1 MKFLSSGFG
10 IAILAMIAHLGTL
23 AGLLLPGLKN
33 LKEPETIAHLPQKTA
48 LPPRLWSF
56 KTEAVDLL
64 ITELESE
71 RAKLV
76 TDQKSIM
83 SLQSQTA
90 SERAELDKVRDE
102 IRAMR
107 AEIDTR
113 IAELEE
119 RKQKELI
126 EIEERELKNLKSLS
140 QTYSAMNPPQVVIIF
155 REMEENTVVKILSIM
170 KTTTVG
176 PILAEMAKSPDRGEG
191 ESMAKRAARI
201 TDKLRLLKS
210 LKKENA

>member
-126 EIEERELKNLKSLS
+126 EIEEIHARYARNCKPGQSLR
-140 QTYSAMNPPQVVIIF
+140 N
-155 REMEENTVVKILSIM
+155 
-170 KTTTVG
+170 
-176 PILAEMAKSPDRGEG
+176 RGY
-191 ESMAKRAARI
+191 
-201 TDKLRLLKS
+201 
-210 LKKENA
+210 

>member
-102 IRAMR
+102 IRDMR

-140 QTYSAMNPPQVVIIF
+140 QTYSAMNPPQVVIIEYPF
-155 REMEENTVVKILSIM
+155 KRTTPSCCHATAKHSA
-170 KTTTVG
+170 KT
-176 PILAEMAKSPDRGEG
+176 P
-191 ESMAKRAARI
+191 
-201 TDKLRLLKS
+201 
-210 LKKENA
+210 